1 MVVNQ
6 DVTNNSER
14 IKLIVLDAN
23 FYWTEQIFSACHE
36 FADILLLRPIDFR
49 TFKKRYG
56 SYFIDFQPRQI
67 SSGIWEQR
75 ICCPPGWLFHY
86 WVLTRRVILTLIRKF
101 QGENRSIFVFNYPYY
116 SDLAKDLNGISI
128 YYSMD
133 VYADYWPGRELQ
145 TQSSEQLAIDRADIT
160 LCVSRYRADLLKQT
174 YPDRSERIIHLPH
187 GCSPRFMANQPLQ
200 QPNSLPSKIKNC
212 DRPIVGYIGALIY
225 RFDFHYLAQVAEK
238 LPEVTIVLGGEIPQP
253 HDGSIEW
260 WQGVEKARNLP
271 NIHFIDS
278 VPHDLVGEYLQS
290 FNVLLMPYS
299 DCDFNLNACPMKL
312 WDYMGTS
319 LPIVAN
325 DVVPEV
331 NLWSHLILI
340 SKDPADFVENV
351 KFALANPTWKSVE
364 RLQVAKAHTWQQQAQ
379 KLYDVLNEK
388 ELMPLSAQK
397 S

>member
-1 MVVNQ
+1 MVVNP
-6 DVTNNSER
+6 DATDNSER

-23 FYWTEQIFSACHE
+23 FYWTEQMFSACHE

-75 ICCPPGWLFHY
+75 ICCPPGWLFYY
-86 WVLTRRVILTLIRKF
+86 WGLTRWLIIALIRKF
-101 QGENRSIFVFNYPYY
+101 QGGNKSIFIFNYPYY
-116 SDLAKDLNGISI
+116 HDLANDLNGYSI

-133 VYADYWPGRELQ
+133 EYTDYWSGRELQ
-145 TQSSEQLAIDRADIT
+145 TQEIEQQAIDRADIT
-160 LCVSRYRADLLKQT
+160 LCVARYRADLLKQA
-174 YPDRSERIIHLPH
+174 YPNLVDRIIHLPH
-187 GCSPRFMANQPLQ
+187 GCSPKFMVDKPLQ
-200 QPNSLPSKIKNC
+200 QPNSLPSKITDY
-212 DRPIVGYIGALIY
+212 DRPVIGYIGALIY
-225 RFDFHYLAQVAEK
+225 RFDFNYLAQVAEE
-238 LPEVTIVLGGEIPQP
+238 LTEVTIVLGGEIPQP
-253 HDGSIEW
+253 HDGGIEW
-260 WQGVEKARNLP
+260 WQGVEKARSLP

-278 VPHDLVGEYLQS
+278 VPHHLVGEYLQS

-340 SKDPADFVENV
+340 SKDPAEFAANV
-351 KFALANPTWKSVE
+351 RFALANPTWKSNE
-364 RLQVAKAHTWQQQAQ
+364 RLEEARSHTWQQQARKLQQVLGEKGWLAHQ
-379 KLYDVLNEK
+379 KI
-388 ELMPLSAQK
+388 
-397 S
+397 